1 MKIRKKNMKQENEI
15 TKSKQLLQK
24 ATKETPYSFLPHK
37 RKQENKPIVA
47 STISMSEMFHDL
59 YGSFDCV
66 KTFISRST
74 LPDSDNTT
82 CQNLPLK
89 IEDEIIIIDDDDD
102 EPEIPLKKSKP
113 DNTFSYTSHLP
124 SSKNNENKL
133 NYEDTNNY
141 ELSIYKEKERLHT
154 KTVKYDP
161 YDFYP
166 IPSTSTNT
174 ETILKNEQKFQ
185 EYLSQEVNNSHKII
199 EENCQPLITDD
210 TTTQELNNKIKS
222 QYDMDAQKLNCKK
235 ESNNTDINKSNINCP
250 IMTDIIDPIDFIDL
264 SIIDVDK
271 VIGEN
276 NLILNKIR
284 NREKNRI
291 GKLIEVIK
299 TDSEEIIPVH
309 SELTIIDVDKAIDE
323 NNLILNKIRNGKKN
337 RIGKFIEVIKTDSE
351 EIIPVLNDSSN
362 IQDTVSTICLTTQI
376 DLSGVP
382 ASPARTHEDPYSV
395 QSIERSKNVPYKS
408 SQKLSYEKP
417 NVRSRQVEPSVPN
430 MLNQITNPSVLPINL
445 PVVRTTNPISQSY
458 SSQLDNSN
466 ENLIINYN
474 AIITCNCIQQ
484 TQHKGLSQ
492 ISNIERKHSDQ
503 NTQQNINSTEDKT
516 NIISARCPICMETL
530 AEKVIAS
537 TLCGHIFCMPCIK
550 EALKYP
556 PKKCPTCRQKIFGL
570 GYHQIFLF

>member
-271 VIGEN
+271 VI
-276 NLILNKIR
+276 
-284 NREKNRI
+284 
-291 GKLIEVIK
+291 
-299 TDSEEIIPVH
+299 
-309 SELTIIDVDKAIDE
+309 DE